1 MTSLRPG
8 TLSASVKVRPASSG
22 GAHGLK
28 VTGKHDLEI
37 GRLEF
42 AGVAGRR
49 GGAPADRAITAGE
62 REEEA
67 RSGALN
73 AGDRCER
80 CLQLALEGGALFGL
94 LAGPAAQELEGQQMM
109 GVEAGLDALQREE
122 AAEHE
127 AAADQQDEA
136 EGHFRDH
143 HSVAQPAGAAES
155 GIAAA
160 AAQHLGDIGAC
171 GAPGRDGAEDGGGG
185 ERGKQGEHDS
195 GGIDRDGIEAR
206 QVGGGERAQLTDGEG
221 GQRDSRGAAGDG
233 EYQRLRQHLGQEP
246 PPVAAE
252 RGPHRE
258 FALAQRGAH
267 QQQVGH
273 VRAGDEEQEDHRAHQ
288 GDQGRAH
295 GFDHVPVHGFDADGE
310 ARRVLDAVDAAH
322 GGGVAIGGGLGA
334 RQSGAGA
341 QPRDRAPGDVVAI
354 GVVVRDARG
363 EPKIGHTLHVGV
375 GGKEQFEAGREH
387 ADHDVVALC
396 EAGQGLAEH
405 VGAAAETALPVVMA
419 KDHHAGQAGGLRGG
433 RRVRVAVA
441 PAAPRRPP

>member
-1 MTSLRPG
+1 MVCTCADYAHDFHPLGSGRVDAGQDAIAHGVAGGKGLGGKRLVHDDEFAAG
-8 TLSASVKVRPASSG
+8 YVVGVGEGAAGQQG

-49 GGAPADRAITAGE
+49 GGAPADGAITAGE

-67 RSGALN
+67 RGGALH
-73 AGDRCER
+73 AGDHGER
-80 CLQLALEGGALFGL
+80 GLQLALERGALFGL
-94 LAGPAAQELEGQQMM
+94 LSGPAAEELESEQVT
-109 GVEAGLDALQREE
+109 GVEAGLDAPKREE

-127 AAADQQDEA
+127 PAADQQDEA
-136 EGHFRDH
+136 ERHFRDD

-155 GIAAA
+155 CVAAA
-160 AAQHLGDIGAC
+160 AAQHLGDIGAR

-185 ERGKQGEHDS
+185 ERGEQGEPDC
-195 GGIDRDGIEAR
+195 GGIDGDGIEAR
-206 QVGGGERAQLTDGEG
+206 QVGGRERAQLTDGER
-221 GQRDSRGAAGDG
+221 GQRDTRGAPGDG
-233 EYQRLRQHLGQEP
+233 EYQRLRKHLDQEP

-252 RGPHRE
+252 RGPHGQ

-273 VRAGDEEQEDHRAHQ
+273 IRAGDEEQEDHRAHQ

-295 GFDHVPVHGFDADGE
+295 GFDHVPVHGFDAHGE

-354 GVVVRDARG
+354 GVVVGDARG

-375 GGKEQFEAGREH
+375 GGKKQFEAG
-387 ADHDVVALC
+387 
-396 EAGQGLAEH
+396 
-405 VGAAAETALPVVMA
+405 
-419 KDHHAGQAGGLRGG
+419 
-433 RRVRVAVA
+433 
-441 PAAPRRPP
+441 